1 MPEPR
6 PLYCLPEVAAADRV
20 FVTEGEK
27 AADAIRTL
35 GLTATTAAGGSSAA
49 AKTDWSPMAGKEVGI
64 LPDADAAGEKY
75 VADVVKMLSAIS
87 PRPSV
92 KIVRLPG
99 LPEKGDAADFTSNR
113 DASTARQE
121 IETMAADAEAV
132 TLRAAASS
140 ILPYMR
146 FPVDTLPPSAHR
158 LVISASK
165 SLGCDDAFITLPML
179 PVLASA
185 IGCSR
190 CLELKPGWRVL
201 PILWSAVIGESGT
214 AKSPAFCLVTS
225 PLEAM
230 QHDRLDEHATAMAR
244 HDQDV
249 ACYEKQMAAWRKD
262 KSGTLPPDKPVPP
275 VATRYM
281 IEDATTEAV
290 ATILRDN
297 PRGVL
302 LARDELAG
310 WVGSFDRYASGSGDE
325 GRWLSMHNGGSV
337 TVDRK
342 TGQYKTIFVR
352 RAAVSLTGGVQP
364 GVLQRVI
371 GPQHR
376 ESGLLA
382 RILLAQPPRH
392 RKRWSDNGIDPQV
405 EAAYGRLL
413 KRLHSLTFDESTERP
428 EPVAVGLSPAATEA
442 WTLFFEEHAALTEE
456 ATGALAS
463 AFSKLEETAARL
475 ALVLQFSIWADGDE
489 LTLPTSIS
497 SEAMEAAI
505 AITRWFTHETRR
517 VYGTFGESDNARE
530 ERLILEWVQRRGGRA
545 TAREAGQNLQAIE
558 SSDVA
563 DLAMGRLVAAG
574 LGRWEDKPPGPRGG
588 RPSRVFVLTDA
599 PPLTKPHETAE
610 TASFVGEEAEELV
623 I

>member
-1 MPEPR
+1 MPGPR
-6 PLYCLPEVAAADRV
+6 PLYCLPEAAAADRV
-20 FVTEGEK
+20 FICEGEK
-27 AADAIRTL
+27 AADACRSL

-49 AKTDWSPMAGKEVGI
+49 AKTDWSPLAGKEAVI
-64 LPDADAAGEKY
+64 LPDADAAGEKCA
-75 VADVVKMLSAIS
+75 ADVVRMLSAIS
-87 PRPSV
+87 PRPEV
-92 KIVRLPG
+92 KIIRLPG
-99 LPEKGDAADFTSNR
+99 LPEKGDAADFISNR

-121 IETMAADAEAV
+121 IEALAADAEEV
-132 TLRAAASS
+132 TLPCSES
-140 ILPYMR
+140 NILPYKP
-146 FPVDTLPPSAHR
+146 FPVDTLPPSARR
-158 LVISASK
+158 LVVSAAK
-165 SLGCDDAFITLPML
+165 SLGCDEAFITLPML
-179 PVLASA
+179 PVLSSA
-185 IGCSR
+185 IGCTR

-201 PILWSAVIGESGT
+201 PILWTAVIGESGT
-214 AKSPAFCLVTS
+214 AKSPAFRLVTS
-225 PLEAM
+225 PLETL
-230 QHDRLDEHATAMAR
+230 QHDRLDEHAAAMMR
-244 HDQDV
+244 HDQDM

-262 KSGTLPPDKPVPP
+262 KSGTLPPEKPVPP
-275 VATRYM
+275 VSTRYA
-281 IEDATTEAV
+281 IEDATAEAV
-290 ATILRDN
+290 VTILRDN

-310 WVGSFDRYASGSGDE
+310 WVGSFDKYSGGSGDE
-325 GRWLSMHNGGSV
+325 GRWLSMHSGGSV

-342 TGQYKTIFVR
+342 TGSHRTIFVR
-352 RAAVSLTGGVQP
+352 RAAVSLTGGIQP

-392 RKRWSDNGIDPQV
+392 RKRWTTAGIDPHV
-405 EAAYGRLL
+405 EKAYGRLL
-413 KRLHSLTFDESTERP
+413 TRLHSLTFDESTERP
-428 EPVAVGLSPAATEA
+428 EPVVIDLSPAAAQA
-442 WTLFFEEHAALTEE
+442 WGKFFEEHAALTEE

-463 AFSKLEETAARL
+463 ALAKLEEAAARL
-475 ALVLQFSIWADGDE
+475 ALTLEFAAWADGDE
-489 LTLPTSIS
+489 LTPPTSIS
-497 SEAMEAAI
+497 GAAMDAAI
-505 AITRWFTHETRR
+505 GITQWFTHETRR
-517 VYGTFGESDNARE
+517 IYGMFGESDNARD
-530 ERLILEWVQRRGGRA
+530 ERLILDWVQRRGGRA

-558 SSDVA
+558 NSDVA